1 MVRFTYSRKEEKKKM
16 KKTNK
21 KGFTLIELLAVIII
35 LGVIMLIAIPSVTGQ
50 ISASRKSSYA
60 KSTQEFINSV
70 IKIVNNGQLDVFD
83 TNTLYAIPVGNNDD
97 YSCVQMESGG
107 TSPYSPEYKYAYVFF
122 TYDGNGYDYWVTA
135 KDWTDQ
141 GIYLVKAG
149 EVGARN
155 YNANGLVTEHGV
167 GKLKEIQF
175 LMKAYEGSPTGYSVM
190 QDSPAPGP
198 GAKCT
203 KGDSGWANATGATG
217 DVCGEISSEE
227 NLAEDTELKALLDEK
242 TSLVIFKHSDCAS
255 M

>member
-1 MVRFTYSRKEEKKKM
+1 M
-16 KKTNK
+16 KKNNK

-83 TNTLYAIPVGNNDD
+83 TDTLYAIPVGNNDAL
-97 YSCVQMESGG
+97 SCVQMESGG
-107 TSPYSPEYKYAYVFF
+107 TSPYSPQYKYAYVFF

-141 GIYLVKAG
+141 GIYLVKAD

-155 YNANGLVTEHGV
+155 YNANGAVTDHGV
-167 GKLKEIQF
+167 GKLKEVKF
-175 LMKAYEGSPTGYSVM
+175 LMQTYEGTATSYESLTAGK
-190 QDSPAPGP
+190 GT
-198 GAKCT
+198 KCT
-203 KGDSGWANATGATG
+203 KGASGWANDFADA
-217 DVCGEISSEE
+217 DSDKYESVCSLINSETIVGKDADGKFKE
-227 NLAEDTELKALLDEK
+227 EAELSKLLDQK
-242 TSLVIFKHSDCAS
+242 TKLRIFKQSDCAT